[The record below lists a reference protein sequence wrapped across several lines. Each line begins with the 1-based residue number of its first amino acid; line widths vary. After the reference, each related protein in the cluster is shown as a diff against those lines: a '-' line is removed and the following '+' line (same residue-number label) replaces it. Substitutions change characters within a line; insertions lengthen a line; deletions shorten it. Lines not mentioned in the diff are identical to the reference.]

1 MMPGSNLLTYCLISG
16 AVYLLIID
24 LIWSKLETF
33 VPTLHNFPK
42 SLIDPK
48 NLSWF
53 VYSFI
58 IEFVFFVLMPS
69 VIYNWFY
76 PVMPLSGV
84 RGGAAAGLLFFMF
97 GMVPF
102 AALLLFRIRIPVVFL
117 LYQLLGL
124 FIKIVGVLMIIG
136 YLYSL

>member
-1 MMPGSNLLTYCLISG
+1 MPGSKLLTYCLISG
-16 AVYLLIID
+16 ATYLLIID

-33 VPTLHNFPK
+33 VPTLENFPK
-42 SLIDPK
+42 DLIDPK
-48 NLSWF
+48 SLSWF

-76 PVMPLSGV
+76 AVMPVSGV
-84 RGGAAAGLLFFMF
+84 RGGAAVGLLIFLF

-102 AALLLFRIRIPVVFL
+102 AVLLLFRIRIPVVYL

-124 FIKIVGVLMIIG
+124 FIKIVGAMIIIG